1 MGRIVR
7 IKSSELKPLTK
18 EENKRIRELA
28 KKPIVYDEDCPP
40 LTDEQIKEIRKQL
53 KQKREEQKKEVLSI
67 RVSKATMR
75 KAKALGPGYSSVLA
89 KLLDMSLNDPEMIKK
104 CL

>member
-18 EENKRIRELA
+18 EEKKRIRELA
-28 KKPIVYDEDCPP
+28 KKPIVYDDDCPP
-40 LTDEQIKEIRKQL
+40 LTDEQIKEIRKQI
-53 KQKREEQKKEVLSI
+53 KQKKEEQKKEVLSI

-75 KAKALGPGYSSVLA
+75 KAKALVCWLYGIVWQLQ
-89 KLLDMSLNDPEMIKK
+89 LICTIWIDRH
-104 CL
+104 

>member
-1 MGRIVR
+1 MEKIVR
-7 IKSSELKPLTK
+7 YKSNELPPVSKEDIKRLRKAA
-18 EENKRIRELA
+18 RR
-28 KKPIVYDEDCPP
+28 PIVYDEDCPE
-40 LTDEQIKEIRKQL
+40 LTDEQIKEIRKQI
-53 KQKREEQKKEVLSI
+53 KQKKEEQKKEVLSI